1 MKEAF
6 ITGLPRSFASRNDRD
21 SIIFFSKRLVLLL
34 IGFMYHQQKI
44 GNFGEKLAKNY
55 LTKHGYK
62 ILALNKQISHKE
74 IDIIA
79 SIKGFYIFI
88 EVKTRLNTNPYLAE
102 EALSTFKLRRLKRAI
117 SSYIYWKEINAD
129 LVRVDFVAITLNP
142 LTKIAKIKHF
152 KDIV

>member
-1 MKEAF
+1 
-6 ITGLPRSFASRNDRD
+6 
-21 SIIFFSKRLVLLL
+21 
-34 IGFMYHQQKI
+34 MYHQQTI
-44 GNFGEKLAKNY
+44 GKFGEKLAKDY
-55 LTKHGYK
+55 LIKQGYK

-79 SIKGFYIFI
+79 SIKGLYIFI

-117 SSYIYWKEINAD
+117 SSYIYWKEID
-129 LVRVDFVAITLNP
+129 VDMVRVDFVAITLNS

-152 KDIV
+152 KDVI